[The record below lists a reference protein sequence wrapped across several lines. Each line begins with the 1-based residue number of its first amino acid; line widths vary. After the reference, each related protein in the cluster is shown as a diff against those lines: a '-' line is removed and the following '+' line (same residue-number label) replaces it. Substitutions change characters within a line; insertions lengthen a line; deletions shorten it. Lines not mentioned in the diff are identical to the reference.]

1 MINQLSLLEISNT
14 FVPMETKASSNI
26 YTTPLEQKKTSSKI
40 DYRTLESALKQI
52 FPTQV
57 EENKTIKAR
66 RILGEV
72 AIGIPDEQLEK
83 DLTEFQYLVDSW
95 LDDFEKQV
103 FEGNTLNQLLK
114 EE

>member
-14 FVPMETKASSNI
+14 FVPMQTKVSSDI
-26 YTTPLEQKKTSSKI
+26 DLPLIEAKKATSKI
-40 DYRTLESALKQI
+40 DYKTLESALKQI

-72 AIGIPDEQLEK
+72 AVGITDEQLEK
-83 DLTEFQYLVDSW
+83 DLNEFQYLVDSW
-95 LDDFEKQV
+95 LDDFEMQV
-103 FEGNTLNQLLK
+103 FKGNTLNQLLK